1 MSLTI
6 IGTMIA
12 KPGSEATAHEALK
25 SLIEPSS
32 HEDGC
37 LRYELFQSTAD
48 PSRFFTFEVWRDQS
62 ALDAHMHALYMV
74 EAIKGASEHLVG
86 GAFQTNP
93 VKPIE

>member
-1 MSLTI
+1 MPVTVV
-6 IGTMIA
+6 GTMVA
-12 KPGSEATAHEALK
+12 KPGSEATVREALK

-32 HEDGC
+32 REGGC
-37 LRYELFQSTAD
+37 LRYELYQSTAD

-62 ALDAHMHALYMV
+62 DLDAHMRAPYMV
-74 EAIKGASEHLVG
+74 EAVIGASEHLVG